1 MAFYTIEY
9 SRFITTSGVVQVSAK
24 NEDEAYS
31 RAEYL
36 IKKQMTNDMTE
47 NEEYEL
53 DIVSIVNDDGEEL
66 E

>member
-53 DIVSIVNDDGEEL
+53 DKVS
-66 E
+66 